1 MNKIQAKLFMML
13 IGNLLLGLA
22 VGIFIIAELGTDPFA
37 TMNLGISATLGLS
50 LGFYQLLFN
59 ALLFII
65 IIVYGRHLIG
75 LGTIV
80 NMVAIGFIAD
90 FIVYSYNQLNVGQPS
105 ITVKLLLLLIG
116 IMIASFGLSL
126 YITAQLGVAPYDAL
140 PLIIMKMLNESISF
154 TKARL
159 AVDILAVV
167 IGSLFGA
174 VVGVGTLLI
183 AVSLGPMVTF
193 YNKCISEP
201 FLQRYDVLVAKN
213 KSI

>member
-1 MNKIQAKLFMML
+1 MML

-37 TMNLGISATLGLS
+37 TMNLGISSTLGLS

-59 ALLFII
+59 ALLFIV

-90 FIVYSYNQLNVGQPS
+90 FIVYSYNQLNVAQPS
-105 ITVKLLLLLIG
+105 MIVKLILLLLG

-167 IGSLFGA
+167 IGFLFGA

-183 AVSLGPMVTF
+183 AVTLGPMVTF
-193 YNKCISEP
+193 HNKRISEP
-201 FLQRYDVLVAKN
+201 FLHRYDVLLAK
-213 KSI
+213 KKTI